1 MAQGEKDLSRARV
14 QEVGCRGRS
23 PGLLVL
29 SSHISERV
37 GGPHL
42 TRLTQRLAGS
52 RAHRGG
58 RRARV
63 SAQVWALMASFSV
76 LCPCRQ
82 EEDPVEGPV

>member
-1 MAQGEKDLSRARV
+1 MASNTHRSLWCQELPFQGPMAQGEKDLSRARV

-42 TRLTQRLAGS
+42 TPLTHRLAGS
-52 RAHRGG
+52 RAH
-58 RRARV
+58 
-63 SAQVWALMASFSV
+63 
-76 LCPCRQ
+76 
-82 EEDPVEGPV
+82 